1 MLKYSVQKRYG
12 RGNFSRQRLRDQST
26 SGRIVSTELIKPSNT
41 LNYDA
46 FSKYYIRITLHVF
59 LFIYLEQ
66 NLLFKKRSLILD
78 LLDLV

>member
-1 MLKYSVQKRYG
+1 MSVRV
-12 RGNFSRQRLRDQST
+12 
-26 SGRIVSTELIKPSNT
+26 VSIKLIKPSNT

-46 FSKYYIRITLHVF
+46 FSKHYIRITLHVF

-66 NLLFKKRSLILD
+66 NLLFKKRSLILH